1 MKAITVAELAE
12 NADKYIEMAQEQD
25 ILICE
30 NGKVVAKLTACK
42 E

>member
-1 MKAITVAELAE
+1 MITASELAE
-12 NADKYIEMAQEQD
+12 NADEYVEMAQEQD